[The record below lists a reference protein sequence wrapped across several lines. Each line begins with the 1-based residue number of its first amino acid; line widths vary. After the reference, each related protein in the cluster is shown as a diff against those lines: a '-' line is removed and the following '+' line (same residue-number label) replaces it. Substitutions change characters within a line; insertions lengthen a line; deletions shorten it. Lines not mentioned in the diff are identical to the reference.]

1 MSKARLSGIKK
12 KMGRPPV
19 GSTPVM
25 VRLPPDQLAD
35 LDRWIRDIA
44 RRLDAAPTG
53 RPEAI
58 RDILQNHFDTQRQ
71 HWGRED
77 VQKVKPSGTRDKSA
91 GMAGR
96 TIDAMAD
103 RTAPAEDR
111 AKRKRRLLKGPKEF
125 RDMRDASSRSRGPS
139 R

>member
-1 MSKARLSGIKK
+1 
-12 KMGRPPV
+12 
-19 GSTPVM
+19 M

-44 RRLDAAPTG
+44 RRMSAKRTG

-58 RDILQNHFDTQRQ
+58 RDILQNQFDTQRQ

-77 VQKVKPSGTRDKSA
+77 IQKAKPAAMRDKSA
-91 GMAGR
+91 DIAGR
-96 TIDAMAD
+96 TIDAITD
-103 RTAPAEDR
+103 QSAPAEDR

-125 RDMRDASSRSRGPS
+125 REMREDSGSLKGDAGCKVDHHGLREPVLRSIP
-139 R
+139 

>member
-1 MSKARLSGIKK
+1 MSRARLPGLKK
-12 KMGRPPV
+12 GTGRPPV
-19 GSTPVM
+19 GSTPIM

-44 RRLDAAPTG
+44 RRMRDKPTG

-77 VQKVKPSGTRDKSA
+77 AQKAKTSATRDASA
-91 GMAGR
+91 KMAGR
-96 TIDAMAD
+96 TIDTID
-103 RTAPAEDR
+103 DQSAPAEDR
-111 AKRKRRLLKGPKEF
+111 AKRKRRLLKGPQEF
-125 RDMRDASSRSRGPS
+125 REMRKARG

>member
-1 MSKARLSGIKK
+1 
-12 KMGRPPV
+12 
-19 GSTPVM
+19 M

-44 RRLDAAPTG
+44 RRMRANPTG

-77 VQKVKPSGTRDKSA
+77 VQKAKPAATRDKSA
-91 GMAGR
+91 DMAAR
-96 TIDAMAD
+96 TIDTID
-103 RTAPAEDR
+103 DQSAPAEDR
-111 AKRKRRLLKGPKEF
+111 AKRKRRLLKGPPEF
-125 RDMRDASSRSRGPS
+125 RDMRKARG
-139 R
+139 RRR